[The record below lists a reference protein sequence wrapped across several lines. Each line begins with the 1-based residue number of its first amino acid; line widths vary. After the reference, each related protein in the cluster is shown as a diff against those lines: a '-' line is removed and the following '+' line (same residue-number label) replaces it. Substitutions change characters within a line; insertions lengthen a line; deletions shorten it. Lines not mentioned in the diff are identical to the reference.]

1 MKKKII
7 LFIQKKLIKSS
18 LGLSLT
24 YTLGHVL
31 IAMACTYFITDS
43 GAELALLNAL
53 VEPCVNGVWFYV
65 LHKIYKYYSDLKVA

>member
-1 MKKKII
+1 MII
-7 LFIQKKLIKSS
+7 QFIQQKLIKSS

-24 YTLGHVL
+24 YTLGHIL

-43 GAELALLNAL
+43 SADLALINAL
-53 VEPCVNGVWFYV
+53 VEPCVNGLWFYV